1 MLSAIPVFGS
11 SPSACCWSGGSR
23 PRRQSPSLQLFGG
36 AGYRKDVPIERIW
49 RDVRA
54 IRIPEGASEIMRH
67 IVARETLRNAPGS
80 NAPIFTK
87 EEDAMTTQSE
97 APVLLDVADGLAWI
111 TLNRPKAYN
120 ALNKD
125 LAGRL
130 LDAVI
135 RCDED
140 DAVRAV
146 VITGNGAS
154 FCSGG
159 DIRQM
164 NDAAAQDGSAAPFL
178 KTLTVSLHE
187 AIATIAHM
195 AKRVVMAVNGAAAGA
210 GFSLALAGD
219 LVVSADSARFTVA
232 YTAIGLAP
240 DGSSTFTLP
249 RLVGPKRAFEL
260 MCTNRALSAEEAEAL
275 GLVNQVFPHAEFATR
290 ARQFAAD
297 LARGPTAALGYAK
310 RLVTL
315 SAQSSLEAQME
326 RERRAIAACGRTADF
341 HEGTEAFFAK
351 RRPTF
356 QGR

>member
-1 MLSAIPVFGS
+1 
-11 SPSACCWSGGSR
+11 
-23 PRRQSPSLQLFGG
+23 
-36 AGYRKDVPIERIW
+36 
-49 RDVRA
+49 
-54 IRIPEGASEIMRH
+54 
-67 IVARETLRNAPGS
+67 
-80 NAPIFTK
+80 
-87 EEDAMTTQSE
+87 MTTQSD
-97 APVLLDVADGLAWI
+97 ASVLLDVTGGVGWI

-120 ALNKD
+120 ALNTD
-125 LAGRL
+125 MAERL

-140 DAVRAV
+140 DKIRAV

-154 FCSGG
+154 FCAGG

-164 NDAAAQDGSAAPFL
+164 IDSGASEGNAAPFL
-178 KTLTVSLHE
+178 KTLTVSLHA

-195 AKRVVMAVNGAAAGA
+195 SKPVVMAVNGAAAGA

-219 LVVSADSARFTVA
+219 LVLAADNARFTVA

-260 MCTNRALSAEEAEAL
+260 MCTNRPLSADEAKVL
-275 GLVNQVFPHAEFATR
+275 GLVNQVFPKAEFIQR
-290 ARQFAAD
+290 ARKFAAD

-315 SAQSSLEAQME
+315 SAQSSLETQME
-326 RERRAIAACGRTADF
+326 HERRAIAACGRTADF
-341 HEGTEAFFAK
+341 REGTEAFIAK
-351 RRPTF
+351 RPAEF

>member
-1 MLSAIPVFGS
+1 V
-11 SPSACCWSGGSR
+11 
-23 PRRQSPSLQLFGG
+23 
-36 AGYRKDVPIERIW
+36 
-49 RDVRA
+49 
-54 IRIPEGASEIMRH
+54 
-67 IVARETLRNAPGS
+67 
-80 NAPIFTK
+80 
-87 EEDAMTTQSE
+87 TTQSE

-195 AKRVVMAVNGAAAGA
+195 AKPVVMAVNGAAAGA

-219 LVVSADSARFTVA
+219 LVLAADSAKFTVA

-260 MCTNRALSAEEAEAL
+260 MCTNRALSAEEAKAL
-275 GLVNQVFPHAEFATR
+275 GLVNQVFPQAEFATR

-315 SAQSSLEAQME
+315 SAQSSLETQME
-326 RERRAIAACGRTADF
+326 HERRAIAACGRTADF
-341 HEGTEAFFAK
+341 REGTEAFFAK